1 MSDPPTHRAALLA
14 AANGQQDDDEVP
26 ATPAEEATSVF
37 PRHAASLIVLRT
49 RLGVPEMLMG
59 TRGSL
64 HKFMPNRLVFP
75 GGAVDP
81 EDIHA
86 EVAAALRPDTRAHLE
101 KAADPGLAH
110 GLGVAA
116 ARELEEESG
125 LTMGTPA
132 PLDGLEFLC
141 RMVTPPGNPIRF
153 NARFLVIDADRVSGT
168 IAGSGE
174 LEALRYYPIEEALA
188 LDIAIPTR
196 QVLQR
201 LKPWL
206 EMSAEERL
214 ARRQTPVYD
223 RRTWSVE

>member
-1 MSDPPTHRAALLA
+1 MRDADA
-14 AANGQQDDDEVP
+14 DEVP
-26 ATPAEEATSVF
+26 ATPDEEAAGVF
-37 PRHAASLIVLRT
+37 PRHAASLIVLRVT
-49 RLGVPEMLMG
+49 RGGPEMLMG
-59 TRGSL
+59 MRGAR

-86 EVAAALRPDTRAHLE
+86 EVAAPLRPDTRVHLE

-125 LTMGTPA
+125 LTMGAPA
-132 PLDGLEFLC
+132 LLDGLDFLC
-141 RMVTPPGNPIRF
+141 RMVTPPNVAMRF

-188 LDIAIPTR
+188 LDLALPTR

-201 LKPWL
+201 LRPWL
-206 EMSAEERL
+206 AMSAEERL
-214 ARRQTPVYD
+214 ARRRTPVYD
-223 RRTWSVE
+223 RRTWSLE